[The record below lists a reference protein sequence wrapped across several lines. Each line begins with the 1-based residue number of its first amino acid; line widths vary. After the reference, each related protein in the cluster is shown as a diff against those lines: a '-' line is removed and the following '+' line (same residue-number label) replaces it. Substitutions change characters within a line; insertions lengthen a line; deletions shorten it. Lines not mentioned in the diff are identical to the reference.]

1 MASVLSNLSDELTA
15 TVMQVGAGVVQVDG
29 RRRLPASGIVW
40 SAEGVIVTAHHVV
53 EQEEGIRV
61 GLPDGST
68 VPATLVGREPA
79 VDLAVLRA
87 EAKDLTPPTWV
98 EPEGLRVGHPVL
110 AMGRPRQSVH
120 ATLGIVSAL
129 GDSWVT
135 PAGGRVTRYLQ
146 PDVVMYPGFPG
157 GPLVDAG
164 GQVLG
169 LNTSALLNGLT
180 TTVPSP
186 TVRQTVETLL
196 AHGRIR
202 RGYLGVGGQPVRLP
216 PALAQQ
222 IGHETGLL
230 LVSVAPGSP
239 AEDCGLSLGDTIVAI
254 GGHPV
259 RHVDDL
265 LGFLS
270 DAQIGSSVPISTV
283 RGGRVQEVT
292 GSIGERA

>member
-29 RRRLPASGIVW
+29 RRRPPASGIVW

-53 EQEEGIRV
+53 EQEDGIRV

-79 VDLAVLRA
+79 IDLAVLRA

-98 EPEGLRVGHPVL
+98 EPEGLRVGHLVL

-129 GDSWVT
+129 GDRWVT

-146 PDVVMYPGFPG
+146 PDVVMYPGFSG

-292 GSIGERA
+292 GNIGERA